1 MARITVNSENFD
13 EYIGRAKPLLVE
25 YHAPWCVYCRR
36 ISPAVKALAEK
47 YEEQLDVI
55 EIDIDAS
62 PELADKNGV
71 EVVPTFVFIKN
82 GENLG
87 SIIAPDSKSVLES
100 FIAER
105 IG

>member
-1 MARITVNSENFD
+1 M
-13 EYIGRAKPLLVE
+13 GKGKPLLVE

-47 YEEQLDVI
+47 YDGQLDVI
-55 EIDIDAS
+55 EIDIDVS
-62 PELADKNGV
+62 PELADENGV
-71 EVVPTFVFIKN
+71 EVVPTFMFIKN

-87 SIIAPDSKSVLES
+87 SIIAPDSKAALES
-100 FIAER
+100 FITER

>member
-1 MARITVNSENFD
+1 MARITVNSENFS
-13 EYIGRAKPLLVE
+13 EYIGNAKPLLVE

-47 YEEQLDVI
+47 YEDQLDVL

-62 PELADKNGV
+62 PELADENGV
-71 EVVPTFVFIKN
+71 EVVPTFMLIKN

-87 SIIAPDSKSVLES
+87 SIVAPDSKAALES
-100 FIAER
+100 FVAER